1 MQTRNSAMTG
11 RKDNSKDIEP
21 EDIEEVEPRFPG
33 VVLDIEAWPEPVDGV
48 ELLDWLV
55 EIFET
60 YLSLDEGAAEMLA
73 LWSVYTHAIDACQ
86 FAPRLFLKSPVP
98 RCGKTT
104 ALGILGHVT
113 RRPRPASNITPS
125 TLFRVADEFQ
135 PTLLIDEADTF
146 VAGRTR
152 GELTGILNSGHTRQ
166 TAYVERTETVGK
178 VKFVRRFSTFI
189 PIAFAAIGGLPA
201 TIEDRSV
208 IVPMR
213 RKGSNEGLTR
223 FREDRV
229 DGLKHLA
236 RMAARWVVDNFHVLR
251 EGDPEMPEYLN
262 DRAQDNYRMLVTIAD
277 TAGGDWPQ
285 RARDAIAALT
295 GGDGEAS
302 PAEILLGDIRDI
314 FDARR
319 EDRIASAMLV
329 DHLIQLEHR
338 PWGSLNQHTLAQM
351 LAPFGIAPRVFRI
364 GRKTHRGYERAWF
377 ADAFVRY
384 APVTSATIVTPPTN
398 PDGEH
403 PETKQRLSE
412 AAPRAP
418 VDDTRQRQHGG
429 PTKRET
435 LRFDHAY
442 LKDVDEP
449 DDGSSFWEVRVETGD
464 IDRRVKGFAK
474 RAEAEAYLQRLR
486 AAGEVTL

>member
-1 MQTRNSAMTG
+1 MKPEHFSYEDQSE
-11 RKDNSKDIEP
+11 DIET
-21 EDIEEVEPRFPG
+21 EDIEEGEPGFPADD
-33 VVLDIEAWPEPVDGV
+33 LDIEPWPEAVDGV
-48 ELLDWLV
+48 ELLDRL
-55 EIFET
+55 FETFKT
-60 YLSLDEGAAEMLA
+60 YLSLDQGAAEMLA

-104 ALGILGHVT
+104 ALGVLGHVT

-166 TAYVERTETVGK
+166 TAYVERTETVRK

-189 PIAFAAIGGLPA
+189 PIAFAAIGSLPA

-208 IVPMR
+208 IVSMR
-213 RKGSNEGLTR
+213 RKGPNERLTR

-229 DGLKHLA
+229 DGLKDLA
-236 RMAARWVVDNFHVLR
+236 RMAARWVADNFDVLR

-262 DRAQDNYRMLVTIAD
+262 DRAQDNYRMLVMIAD

-285 RARDAIAALT
+285 RAREAIAALT

-314 FDARR
+314 FDALRL
-319 EDRIASAMLV
+319 DRIASATLV

-338 PWGSLNQHTLAQM
+338 PWGSLNQHVLAHM
-351 LAPFGIAPRVFRI
+351 LAPFGIAPRVMRI
-364 GRKTHRGYERAWF
+364 GRQPHRGYERAWF
-377 ADAFVRY
+377 ADAFARY
-384 APVTSATIVTPPTN
+384 APVTTVTTATSTTPNEGTPR
-398 PDGEH
+398 
-403 PETKQRLSE
+403 TKRRCSE
-412 AAPRAP
+412 AAPRPP
-418 VDDTRQRQHGG
+418 VDDTQQRQDGG
-429 PTKRET
+429 PPKPET

-442 LKDVDEP
+442 LREEDEP
-449 DDGSSFWEVRVETGD
+449 DDGSGFWEVRVETGD
-464 IDRRVKGFAK
+464 MDRRVKGFAN
-474 RAEAEAYLQRLR
+474 RADAEAYLQRLR
-486 AAGEVTL
+486 EAGEVVTL